1 MFSKKRT
8 LIGRPI
14 MDDEEKYA
22 YIHGREK
29 LFELLEQQGV
39 RVRWELI

>member
-14 MDDEEKYA
+14 TEDEEKYA
-22 YIHGREK
+22 YKHGRDK

-39 RVRWELI
+39 RVRWELL